1 MGTAQL
7 RLTELLSLA
16 LKKLAVDIRKAH
28 GSRDL
33 RVWLTQDP
41 ERLHPTLE
49 SITAKYQEKFP
60 ALRKLTFSHEGAFPY
75 SPELTEV
82 LATLQLTGAIS
93 RINPLFDRLSP
104 EIYDDA
110 EDYVGERLKA
120 DLAEDEREAFYGFV
134 EDLKQLVV
142 EPEPSA

>member
-1 MGTAQL
+1 
-7 RLTELLSLA
+7 
-16 LKKLAVDIRKAH
+16 
-28 GSRDL
+28 
-33 RVWLTQDP
+33 
-41 ERLHPTLE
+41 
-49 SITAKYQEKFP
+49 
-60 ALRKLTFSHEGAFPY
+60 
-75 SPELTEV
+75 
-82 LATLQLTGAIS
+82 LTGAIS